1 MLKEIKLTLCGM
13 KCINLN
19 NDVIKILVIKMCYSY
34 DKKLEN
40 EKNCFNHI
48 TKHQNFLN
56 MWRRRNLSL
65 LGKISIFKNLAF
77 SKIIHL
83 TLATSVHSSTN
94 HLINKIQK
102 EVLWDTASVKI
113 NMQLHV
119 MIRPRVV

>member
-83 TLATSVHSSTN
+83 TLVTSVHSSTN
-94 HLINKIQK
+94 HLINKIQN

>member
-1 MLKEIKLTLCGM
+1 MLKGIKLTLCGM

-83 TLATSVHSSTN
+83 TLVTSVHSSTN

-102 EVLWDTASVKI
+102 KVLWDTASVKI

>member
-83 TLATSVHSSTN
+83 TLVTSVRSSTN